1 MVEAIPLA
9 AECTRDPDLVV
20 ASHRASS
27 ILEHGGG
34 MGAALA
40 SSSVFPG
47 GLTRLL
53 HWAEENGATVAAL
66 NLVSEMFD
74 SRARAQSEY
83 VSGIVGIV
91 TAIFVFWGCAFVIVA
106 VFWPLISLI
115 SKLSG

>member
-1 MVEAIPLA
+1 
-9 AECTRDPDLVV
+9 
-20 ASHRASS
+20 
-27 ILEHGGG
+27 
-34 MGAALA
+34 
-40 SSSVFPG
+40 
-47 GLTRLL
+47 
-53 HWAEENGATVAAL
+53 
-66 NLVSEMFD
+66 MFD